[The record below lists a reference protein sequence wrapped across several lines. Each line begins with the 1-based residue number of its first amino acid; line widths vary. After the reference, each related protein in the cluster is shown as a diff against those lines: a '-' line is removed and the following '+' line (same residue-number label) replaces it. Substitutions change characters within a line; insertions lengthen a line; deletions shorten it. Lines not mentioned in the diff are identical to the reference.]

1 LGVLAKLV
9 NENEALKAQI
19 NMLKDR
25 LEALA
30 KDQIELYETME
41 KLIKKLE
48 ATHPEWITEA

>member
-1 LGVLAKLV
+1 MV
-9 NENEALKAQI
+9 NENEALKNEI

-48 ATHPEWITEA
+48 ATHPE